1 MIRVKRKNVREK
13 SNKVKKWQIQSRVSV
28 ELAARRYSLTQWKIP
43 QKHTRNFAAQLTQVV
58 LREDLKDVFGKTFSY
73 NNIYLGKL
81 PDQTGIW
88 PNWWVSVCLNKVL
101 HHITL
106 HAFNITLQVKDEMDK
121 HSCSVMM
128 ENLVERKRM
137 GTSKKQNVYVTSPM
151 RSQIN
156 KMCSLVDVQ
165 GVGY

>member
-1 MIRVKRKNVREK
+1 
-13 SNKVKKWQIQSRVSV
+13 
-28 ELAARRYSLTQWKIP
+28 
-43 QKHTRNFAAQLTQVV
+43 
-58 LREDLKDVFGKTFSY
+58 
-73 NNIYLGKL
+73 
-81 PDQTGIW
+81 
-88 PNWWVSVCLNKVL
+88 
-101 HHITL
+101 
-106 HAFNITLQVKDEMDK
+106 VKDEMDK